1 MKKLPTVAKRI
12 NSSTS
17 KDYYAYLFN
26 NKINQFQFSNIFR
39 DVAKKILSWLNMHKI
54 VGVDQIPVSFLE
66 EAAMCQVIHF
76 LKL

>member
-1 MKKLPTVAKRI
+1 MKKLPTVAKKI

-26 NKINQFQFSNIFR
+26 NKRNEFQLANIFR
-39 DVAKKILSWLNMHKI
+39 DVAKKIQSWLNMHKI
-54 VGVDQIPVSFLE
+54 VGVDQIPVSFLK